1 MKFKLLASS
10 LLMAGA
16 LMGSGAASASLVL
29 QWTLTSTFQG
39 WIAASAGPNGGIVDQ
54 TPQPIALPVTGDGD
68 TTFKWISDS
77 LGFGEGTTVTFTEW
91 EDNVTLADY
100 YRVEFE
106 NAEGLPVGSSVNYS
120 ISTQEPEK
128 FYWAEIDTSH
138 VGDVAATKVVDNGSS
153 PLSIV
158 SIAGNA
164 TEGTFGAASTINV
177 VDTIGANNTGVI
189 TNLINNY
196 QTVPEPMTLAL
207 LGIGLAAFG
216 VSRRRAMSETE
227 GLLA

>member
-1 MKFKLLASS
+1 
-10 LLMAGA
+10 
-16 LMGSGAASASLVL
+16 
-29 QWTLTSTFQG
+29 
-39 WIAASAGPNGGIVDQ
+39 
-54 TPQPIALPVTGDGD
+54 
-68 TTFKWISDS
+68 
-77 LGFGEGTTVTFTEW
+77 
-91 EDNVTLADY
+91 
-100 YRVEFE
+100 
-106 NAEGLPVGSSVNYS
+106 
-120 ISTQEPEK
+120 
-128 FYWAEIDTSH
+128 
-138 VGDVAATKVVDNGSS
+138 VDNGSS

-216 VSRRRAMSETE
+216 VSRRRAMSETD